1 MAEGQPQ
8 TRRSL
13 QSPFARGW
21 SQAGNM
27 LAVLAGLSLLLV
39 ACTTPYRHAQLRPA
53 DAGFAGIDDSFGP
66 LTPEVD
72 VLLIH
77 GMGTHYASWVQ
88 DLVNQLAPA
97 LGFTPPGTLPPPDP
111 LRHGAQLYRIELTG
125 PNRHLSVSAVLWS
138 PVTSPAKA
146 TLCYDVDQ
154 PTSLCTDRSK
164 FSKDKR
170 AWANALI
177 KSQIMDDRLS
187 DVTFYLNEDGGRQ
200 IREAIQDA
208 LLRSLSAEGLSLEQ
222 LAGGS
227 IPTAKTAPL
236 FLISESLG
244 SKIVVDSLQEFETR
258 RQTKEFAEK
267 TRGNIHTLFLLAN
280 QIPILNL
287 GVEVAPGV
295 SVHYQHLEQ
304 FAVAR
309 NAFRNPRLPDVPLHV
324 VAFSD
329 PNDIFS
335 YQLTENA
342 ISRQNAII
350 SNVVVSNDHTI
361 LGLYEDPGNAHT
373 CYIQNSPVAN
383 AIAHGSG
390 ALTQSTGARCAR
402 Q

>member
-8 TRRSL
+8 TRCSL
-13 QSPFARGW
+13 RFQFW
-21 SQAGNM
+21 
-27 LAVLAGLSLLLV
+27 LAGSHAVSVLVVIACVSLLLV
-39 ACTTPYRHAQLRPA
+39 ACTTPYKHPQLRPA

-66 LTPEVD
+66 QTSEVD

-77 GMGTHYASWVQ
+77 GMGTHTETWVQ
-88 DLVNQLAPA
+88 SMVNQLASA
-97 LGFTPPGTLPPPDP
+97 LGFSAPADLPPADP
-111 LRHGAQLYRIELTG
+111 LEHGAKLYRYQLTSS
-125 PNRHLSVSAVLWS
+125 NRHLYISAVLWS

-154 PTSLCTDRSK
+154 KTSLCTDTTV

-170 AWANALI
+170 AWANAYI

-200 IREAIQDA
+200 IREAIEDA
-208 LLRSLSAEGLSLEQ
+208 LLRSLSTEGMSLEQ
-222 LAGGS
+222 LSGGS
-227 IPTAKTAPL
+227 APTAKTAPL
-236 FLISESLG
+236 FVISESLG
-244 SKIVVDSLQEFETR
+244 SKIVVDSLQEFESRHQTR
-258 RQTKEFAEK
+258 EFAQK

-287 GVEVAPGV
+287 GVGAPTGGPA
-295 SVHYQHLEQ
+295 HYQHLEE

-335 YQLTENA
+335 YQLAANA
-342 ISRQNAII
+342 ISHQNAII
-350 SNVVVSNDHTI
+350 SNVVVSNDHTVF
-361 LGLYEDPGNAHT
+361 GLYENPDNAHT

-390 ALTQSTGARCAR
+390 ALTQSTGTHCS